1 MTIDVFSDIA
11 CPWCSIGDAHL
22 REALAERPGAEVR
35 WRPFQLQP
43 GLPPEGAPKDAF
55 FLAKFGGR
63 TQMDAAFAHVE
74 QAGRAAGV
82 PFDFSHLSGAP
93 NTADAHRV
101 VLLAEAH
108 GRGPAAAR
116 ALFDGYFAHGRDI
129 GDAETLVEL
138 AVGAGV
144 PEADVR
150 DVLAGDRFRD
160 DVEQSGR
167 LAAEI
172 GVSGVP
178 FLVIDGRVGV
188 SGARPAAVLR
198 SAFEQAE
205 ALARATGPGSDNA
218 AARA

>member
-1 MTIDVFSDIA
+1 MFTSTPNPMTIDVFSDIA
-11 CPWCSIGDAHL
+11 CPWCSIGDAYL
-22 REALAERPGAEVR
+22 REALAERPDAEVR

-43 GLPPEGAPKDAF
+43 GLPPEGAQKDTF

-74 QAGRAAGV
+74 EAGRAAGV
-82 PFDFSHLSGAP
+82 PFDFSRLSGAP

-108 GRGPAAAR
+108 GCGPAAAR
-116 ALFDGYFAHGRDI
+116 ALFDGYFAHGRDV

-138 AVGAGV
+138 AAGAGV
-144 PEADVR
+144 PEADMR
-150 DVLAGDRFRD
+150 EMLAGDRFRD
-160 DVEQSGR
+160 DVEQSQR

-178 FLVIDGRVGV
+178 FLVVDGRLGI
-188 SGARPAAVLR
+188 SGARPADVLR
-198 SAFEQAE
+198 SAFEQADL
-205 ALARATGPGSDNA
+205 LADAG
-218 AARA
+218 